1 MCEYGDIYIAELG
14 MDSKGILQSE
24 GSLQNGVR
32 PIIVISNNKANR
44 YSPVIS
50 IIPMTTSK
58 KKRNLPTHV
67 FIKDCGLSCPSI
79 VLAEQITSLNQSR
92 LKRKIGSIRG
102 TVYEEKVKKAIGI
115 QLNL

>member
-14 MDSKGILQSE
+14 MESE
-24 GSLQNGVR
+24 GSLQNGTR

-44 YSPVIS
+44 YSPVVS
-50 IIPMTTSK
+50 ILPLTSR

-67 FIKDCGLSCPSI
+67 LIRDCGLSCPSL

-92 LKRKIGSIRG
+92 LRKKIGSIRG
-102 TVYEEKVKKAIGI
+102 TIYEAQIKKAIEV
-115 QLNL
+115 QLEL